1 MARRS
6 CRSKCVATA
15 VHGQQHEAAVVHTHR
30 FPSYAIALDLTAPAY
45 TAVKASHL
53 QRRWHSNQSRPLTR
67 PSGPTRT
74 MCIRNC
80 LMVLPAGKDCVPMRA
95 PARAWPPLSPARRRR
110 VRGSPASFVRKRTDM
125 RMEAGLH
132 QAERGGRRVGPRGS
146 WLLASRQCPGRP
158 GRPAREL
165 CRSSRPTR
173 PNAYQRAQSA
183 GANEVGP
190 PLERVQAPVR
200 GRRSLPEFTLAADP
214 VVAAAVQSKENTL
227 CFR

>member
-1 MARRS
+1 MGLPAASAQVGPSLASTPSCSMIEWRPLCRVCLSPSGEGGQERVAGGWDSQTAAALPHHEGESHLHVVHCRVVARRS

-146 WLLASRQCPGRP
+146 WLLASRQ
-158 GRPAREL
+158 
-165 CRSSRPTR
+165 
-173 PNAYQRAQSA
+173 
-183 GANEVGP
+183 
-190 PLERVQAPVR
+190 
-200 GRRSLPEFTLAADP
+200 
-214 VVAAAVQSKENTL
+214 
-227 CFR
+227 